1 VTIAEH
7 TARARDRLVASGIP
21 AAEAALDAR
30 LLARHV
36 LGWDLARLVSNG
48 QETAADVF
56 SRDYDALVTR
66 RARREPVAYILG
78 EREFWGRSFAVTR
91 DVLIPRPETELIIDS
106 LLQVRPDAATRF
118 RAADIGT
125 GSGCL
130 AVTLAA
136 EYPAATVVATDTSAA
151 ALEIARANARRHGVA
166 DRVTTF
172 EADLLPPSDQS
183 FDVVVSNPPYVSS
196 VDRQTLA
203 PEVRDFEPDSALYAG
218 TDGLRVIRRLVQLAP
233 DRLAEGG
240 LLLFEFGYGQ
250 SAEVGRLI
258 SAARG
263 LTMIE
268 LRRDLQSIPRI
279 AIVRRT

>member
-1 VTIAEH
+1 MTIAEH

-258 SAARG
+258 SAAPG